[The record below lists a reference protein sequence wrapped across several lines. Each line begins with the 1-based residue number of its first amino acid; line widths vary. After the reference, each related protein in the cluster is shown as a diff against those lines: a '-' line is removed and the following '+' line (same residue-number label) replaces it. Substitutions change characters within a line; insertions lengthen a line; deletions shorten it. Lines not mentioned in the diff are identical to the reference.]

1 MKATVHLLP
10 LNLRREF
17 IFLEANKIP
26 ALVEHYKN
34 GALEKSK
41 EVEVSGI
48 YTHAGVAEEMF
59 DLTNNPSRDDERE
72 LLYGR
77 GRSVSVGD
85 IVEVESGENVESW
98 LCMSFGW
105 HKVG

>member
-1 MKATVHLLP
+1 MKATVHLMSQP
-10 LNLRREF
+10 MRRDF
-17 IFLEANKIP
+17 VFLEDKHIERITA
-26 ALVEHYKN
+26 AYHDGEF
-34 GALEKSK
+34 EKSK
-41 EVEVSGI
+41 EVDVSGI
-48 YTHAGVAEEMF
+48 YTHEGVAEDMF
-59 DLTNNPSRDDERE
+59 DLTNNPSRQDERE

-105 HKVG
+105 KKVG